1 MILRIIRVES
11 LAGVH
16 THTHT
21 HTHTISLNKN
31 NKIYSEKGNIS
42 LSGKYYDT
50 G

>member
-1 MILRIIRVES
+1 MILRIIRAES

-16 THTHT
+16 TRA

>member
-11 LAGVH
+11 LAGV
-16 THTHT
+16 HTHT